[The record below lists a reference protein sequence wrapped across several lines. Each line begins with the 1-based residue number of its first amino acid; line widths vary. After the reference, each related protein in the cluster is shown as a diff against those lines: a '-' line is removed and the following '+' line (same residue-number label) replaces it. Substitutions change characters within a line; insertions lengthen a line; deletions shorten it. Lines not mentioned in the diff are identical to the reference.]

1 MVDLAMAEHGSL
13 VDEELVPGANRL
25 QRLVLR
31 LLVDA
36 AEEERRTDLEVPA
49 AQELLDFGDQ
59 LGELEALV
67 DVRV

>member
-1 MVDLAMAEHGSL
+1 MAEHGSL